1 MMRCSLQPFEL
12 YAYAKINPKT
22 KRLKQCLFREASNKV
37 QIQKKKKKKK
47 PAAVCPFELDPR
59 LSITIVIYNH
69 STKTL

>member
-1 MMRCSLQPFEL
+1 MRCSLQPFEL

-22 KRLKQCLFREASNKV
+22 KRLKQCLFKEAFSKV
-37 QIQKKKKKKK
+37 QIQNKKKN
-47 PAAVCPFELDPR
+47 PAAGCPLELDPR

>member
-1 MMRCSLQPFEL
+1 MRCSLQPFEL

-22 KRLKQCLFREASNKV
+22 KRLKQYLFKEASSKV
-37 QIQKKKKKKK
+37 QIQKKKKKN
-47 PAAVCPFELDPR
+47 PAAVCPLELDPR